1 MKPKIPNQKKRYNS
15 HHKRVESYVYLITQL
30 YYTLN
35 KEVAKIAMRTG
46 YDGNAPF
53 RFSDYPS
60 TKDAI
65 DKLQRRYVN
74 NLQSIVINGIT
85 AEWGESNFVQD
96 ELVKRVLGSYG
107 AKFSD
112 EKYSKFFSNN
122 DSALKA
128 FIARKDKRG
137 MNLSA
142 RVWDMSA
149 NYKQGLEQAV
159 SLGISNGTSA
169 VALSKQISQYLN
181 DFPSMRKEYADKFG
195 KASDIL
201 DCEYRSARLARTEIG
216 MAYRNAEQERWSQLD
231 FVVGYEVKRSG
242 RGYPCSVCESLAGK
256 YPKSFNWSLWHP
268 NCMCYAIPIL
278 KTEDEF
284 WSWDGR
290 SDVNTS
296 SVNEVKD
303 VPNGFKQW
311 ISDNQN
317 RINDAKKNG
326 TLSYFLKDNP
336 KFTENN
342 KMNGNYSE
350 IGYNALHS
358 FDEVL
363 KKFNYKEFIE
373 RGSITDD
380 GVTAQGYFGEIQ
392 GFNKNPTLVDED
404 MFDILSKD
412 KDNICIYRGYRRNP
426 NQYVNDFKK
435 GKLFEGK
442 GAYGDGSYFAT
453 SESTGLSYTDKNN
466 KDHVVYALFN
476 KKNVKIAQYEELE
489 ESWLSDR
496 NNFGRS
502 SEYAWNKQ
510 AEIMKSGGS
519 NDDRLS
525 FVNSLYVYEDFGSW
539 CTAKG
544 YDFIYIKKEDFYVML
559 NRTKVVVKK

>member
-1 MKPKIPNQKKRYNS
+1 MKPKIPNQKKKYNS

-35 KEVAKIAMRTG
+35 KEAAKVVMRTD
-46 YDGNAPF
+46 YDGSIPF

-65 DKLQRRYVN
+65 DKLQRKYVN
-74 NLQSIVINGIT
+74 NLQAITINGIT

-96 ELVKRVLGSYG
+96 ELVKKVIGSYG
-107 AKFSD
+107 AKLSD

-142 RVWDMSA
+142 RVWDMSM

-169 VALSKQISQYLN
+169 VALSKQISKYLN

-278 KTEDEF
+278 ATEDEF
-284 WSWDGR
+284 WNWDEDGSKDMASVNTV
-290 SDVNTS
+290 SDVHA
-296 SVNEVKD
+296 
-303 VPNGFKQW
+303 GFKEW
-311 ISDNQN
+311 IKDNN
-317 RINDAKKNG
+317 ERIEVAKDSG
-326 TLSYFLKDNP
+326 TLPYFILDNR
-336 KFTENN
+336 K
-342 KMNGNYSE
+342 
-350 IGYNALHS
+350 
-358 FDEVL
+358 
-363 KKFNYKEFIE
+363 
-373 RGSITDD
+373 
-380 GVTAQGYFGEIQ
+380 
-392 GFNKNPTLVDED
+392 
-404 MFDILSKD
+404 
-412 KDNICIYRGYRRNP
+412 
-426 NQYVNDFKK
+426 YV
-435 GKLFEGK
+435 
-442 GAYGDGSYFAT
+442 
-453 SESTGLSYTDKNN
+453 
-466 KDHVVYALFN
+466 
-476 KKNVKIAQYEELE
+476 
-489 ESWLSDR
+489 
-496 NNFGRS
+496 
-502 SEYAWNKQ
+502 
-510 AEIMKSGGS
+510 
-519 NDDRLS
+519 
-525 FVNSLYVYEDFGSW
+525 
-539 CTAKG
+539 
-544 YDFIYIKKEDFYVML
+544 
-559 NRTKVVVKK
+559 